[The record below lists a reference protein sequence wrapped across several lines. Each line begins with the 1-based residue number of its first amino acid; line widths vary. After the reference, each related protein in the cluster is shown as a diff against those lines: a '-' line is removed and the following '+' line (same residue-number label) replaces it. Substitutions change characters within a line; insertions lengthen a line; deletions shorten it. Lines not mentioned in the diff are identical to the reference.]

1 MLVLLFFTIW
11 HGRQKMLKTST
22 MISYI
27 QRDEMQHAY
36 FISQFIRILLT
47 ENPEMNTEE
56 NIDYIYHSSIKRSN
70 WKKNGLILF

>member
-1 MLVLLFFTIW
+1 
-11 HGRQKMLKTST
+11 

-47 ENPEMNTEE
+47 ENPEMNSKE
-56 NIDYIYHSSIKRSN
+56 NIDYIYETLSKRSN
-70 WKKNGLILF
+70 LKKNGHM